1 MTRIIQISDPHIVP
15 NGQLAYGQVD
25 TAAALAS
32 CVKTVNRLLPEIGP
46 VDLAIVTGDITDF
59 GTKEEYQLFH
69 EIMEPLKLP
78 YRAIPGNHDNVVNMR
93 ACFSD
98 QSWMPSTGP
107 INWTIEFDDLVL
119 IALDSSIPGQ
129 AHGHL
134 SEETLSFLVNTLERQ
149 NGLPALVAL
158 HHPPITTGIEK
169 MDIQN
174 LRDSARLEAILSG
187 YPGELRLICGHV
199 HRNIVAPFGS
209 IICQIAPGVSHAVSM
224 DLRPNAPNCLTKE
237 PGGVLLHETR
247 AGIVTHHIPTGQFP
261 GPFLFY
267 PDG

>member
-25 TAAALAS
+25 TAAALTS
-32 CVKTVNRLLPEIGP
+32 CVETVNRLLPEIGP
-46 VDLAIVTGDITDF
+46 VDMAIVTGDITDF
-59 GTKEEYQLFH
+59 GTKEEYQLFR

-93 ACFSD
+93 ASFSD
-98 QSWMPSTGP
+98 QSWMSSTGP

-119 IALDSSIPGQ
+119 IALDSSIAGQ

-134 SEETLSFLVNTLERQ
+134 SDETLTFLANTLELQ
-149 NGLPALVAL
+149 KGLPLLVAL
-158 HHPPITTGIEK
+158 HHPPIITGIEK

-174 LRDSARLEAILSG
+174 LRESAKLEEILSG
-187 YPGELRLICGHV
+187 YSGELRLICGHV
-199 HRNIVAPFGS
+199 HRNIVASFGS
-209 IICQIAPGVSHAVSM
+209 NICQIAPGVSHAVSM
-224 DLRPNAPNCLTKE
+224 DLRSGAPNCLTKE
-237 PGGVLLHETR
+237 PGGILLHETR
-247 AGIVTHHIPTGQFP
+247 SGIVTYHIPTGQFA

-267 PDG
+267 PNG

>member
-25 TAAALAS
+25 TAATLAS
-32 CVKTVNRLLPEIGP
+32 SVKTVNRLLPENAP
-46 VDLAIVTGDITDF
+46 LDMAIVTGDITDF

-174 LRDSARLEAILSG
+174 LRES
-187 YPGELRLICGHV
+187 
-199 HRNIVAPFGS
+199 
-209 IICQIAPGVSHAVSM
+209 
-224 DLRPNAPNCLTKE
+224 
-237 PGGVLLHETR
+237 
-247 AGIVTHHIPTGQFP
+247 
-261 GPFLFY
+261 
-267 PDG
+267 